1 MSIEEN
7 KKLVRRYC
15 DEVFDQGN
23 LDLIDQ
29 FLAPDSSSY
38 GPDYLENFKHKFAKS
53 RAALSDVS
61 FHIEEMIAEED
72 KVVVRGT

>member
-29 FLAPDSSSY
+29 FLAPDSSY
-38 GPDYLENFKHKFAKS
+38 GPDYLENLKRKFAKS

>member
-23 LDLIDQ
+23 LDLIDE
-29 FLAPDSSSY
+29 FFAPDPSY
-38 GPDYLENFKHKFAKS
+38 GPDYLEDFKRKFAES

>member
-29 FLAPDSSSY
+29 FLAPDPSYY
-38 GPDYLENFKHKFAKS
+38 GPDYLENFKHEFAKS

>member
-15 DEVFDQGN
+15 EEVFDQGR

-38 GPDYLENFKHKFAKS
+38 GPGYLENFKRKLAKC